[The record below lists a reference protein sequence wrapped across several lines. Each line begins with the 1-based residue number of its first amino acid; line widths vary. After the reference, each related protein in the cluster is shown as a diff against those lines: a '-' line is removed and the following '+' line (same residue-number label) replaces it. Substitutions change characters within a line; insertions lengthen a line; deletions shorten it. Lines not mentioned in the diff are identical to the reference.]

1 MAEESEAKKFFDR
14 LKGATANVAQMTKEG
29 VETIQVKRELSQAY
43 GDLGRTTA
51 DLVESGALSHP
62 ELTEPVTRIGELKAQ
77 LAAASESDEET
88 PAEPESAPAEPG
100 TPPAEPEG

>member
-1 MAEESEAKKFFDR
+1 
-14 LKGATANVAQMTKEG
+14 MTKEG

-88 PAEPESAPAEPG
+88 PAEPESAPAEPD

>member
-1 MAEESEAKKFFDR
+1 MAEESETRKFFDR
-14 LKGATANVAQMTKEG
+14 LKDATANVAQMTKEG

-88 PAEPESAPAEPG
+88 PAEPESAPAEPD

>member
-1 MAEESEAKKFFDR
+1 MAEESETRKFFDR
-14 LKGATANVAQMTKEG
+14 LKDATANVAQMTKEG
-29 VETIQVKRELSQAY
+29 VETLQVKRELSQAY

-51 DLVESGALSHP
+51 DLVDSGALSHP

-88 PAEPESAPAEPG
+88 PAEPESAPADPD
-100 TPPAEPEG
+100 TPRAEPEG